1 MQKRTLAGPR
11 LVAGRRLV
19 GAEPRPLL
27 ARPLLLAGSLLLV
40 GPWVV
45 EPVADSGAPPAASSG
60 PRPQRPRQQRPRFQ
74 IEEAAPLWR

>member
-11 LVAGRRLV
+11 LVAGRRLL

-27 ARPLLLAGSLLLV
+27 ARPLLLAGPLLLV

-45 EPVADSGAPPAASSG
+45 EPVADSGAPPAASRPLGFSG
-60 PRPQRPRQQRPRFQ
+60 PASNGHAFR
-74 IEEAAPLWR
+74 